1 MQKFKSVVL
10 ALVLG
15 VAAISATPAHAFSV
29 YAQAVV
35 NPFQVAGQVMNSFP
49 QPVFC
54 AIRVQGIRN
63 DGMALWANANAGIY
77 PGMYGYAYVYTS
89 YPFNFVNG
97 QAWADCNYMGR
108 YGLSPEELALIG
120 QE

>member
-1 MQKFKSVVL
+1 MLKIKSVVL
-10 ALVLG
+10 TLVFAVSVL
-15 VAAISATPAHAFSV
+15 VAAPAHAFSV

-35 NPFQVAGQVMNSFP
+35 NPYQVAGQVMNSFP

-54 AIRVQGIRN
+54 SIRVQGVRN
-63 DGMALWANANAGIY
+63 DGFTLWATANTGIY

-97 QAWADCNYMGR
+97 QAWADCSFAGR
-108 YGLSPEELALIG
+108 FGFSEEELALIG
-120 QE
+120 E